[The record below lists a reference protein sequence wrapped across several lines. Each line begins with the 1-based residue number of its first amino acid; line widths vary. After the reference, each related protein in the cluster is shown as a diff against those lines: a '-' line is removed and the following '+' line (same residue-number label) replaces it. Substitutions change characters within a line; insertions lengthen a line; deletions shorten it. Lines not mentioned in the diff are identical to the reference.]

1 MAEFK
6 TAGLVK
12 SLAGHDKGE
21 LYIIISVQEE
31 YVSLSEG
38 RKHPI
43 SKPKRK
49 NKKHLQLINI
59 CDEGLRKKLTEGEA
73 VTDEEIRAFVRAHR

>member
-59 CDEGLRKKLTEGEA
+59 CDEGLRKKLTGGEA

>member
-49 NKKHLQLINI
+49 NIKHLQLINI